1 MWTSFFSLLKLYPSH
16 FQIATSM
23 PAVNSE
29 MFYSSVYLLCLFKS
43 NAPSAVEPSPENLS
57 ELQPSA
63 SEPCDFVGKQ
73 PHDLSATNI

>member
-1 MWTSFFSLLKLYPSH
+1 MGTFFTLLKLYPLH
-16 FQIATSM
+16 FQIAASM
-23 PAVNSE
+23 PAVIQRC
-29 MFYSSVYLLCLFKS
+29 FTPVYLLCLFKS

-73 PHDLSATNI
+73 RYDLSATDL